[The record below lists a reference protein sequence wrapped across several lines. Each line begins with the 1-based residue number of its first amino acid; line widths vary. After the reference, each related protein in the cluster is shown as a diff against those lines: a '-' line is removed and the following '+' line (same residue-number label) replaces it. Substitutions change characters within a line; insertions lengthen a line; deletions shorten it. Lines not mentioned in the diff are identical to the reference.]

1 MNLKLFFFSG
11 MIALLSCNISDV
23 SAKEYKISKGELLNK
38 IKGGWAGQVI
48 GCTYGGP
55 TEFKWN
61 GTMIGE
67 EIPIPWDD
75 TRMVWYYKNSPGL
88 YDDVYMDLT
97 FVQVF
102 EKYGLDAPDS
112 LHAKYFAN
120 AGYPLW
126 HANQAARYNILN
138 GIMPPESGHWKNN
151 PHADDID
158 FQIEADF
165 AGLMS
170 PGMVNAASE
179 IGWRIGHIMNYGD
192 GVYGGIYVAAMYA
205 LAFVHNDIEFIVEE
219 ALKSIPRQSKYYQC
233 IADVLRCYR
242 KDPKDWKKAWFEVQ
256 KKWSADTGCPDGVFQ
271 PYNIDATVNGA
282 YIVIGLLYGRG
293 DYGATIDISTRCGYD
308 SDCNP
313 ANAAGILGTMIGY
326 DKIPA
331 YWKQGL
337 DKVEDLNFAHT
348 EMSLNKVYEIG
359 FRHASE
365 MIIRNGGRLTGDIFT
380 INYQQPK
387 PVPLEVGF
395 EGLYP
400 VERRRIGSNLGGK
413 NREIS
418 FKING
423 SAFVLSGRAVKNSD
437 RPDSILEIEVYIN
450 GNLHEVAKIPTN
462 NRIRRHDLTWNYDLT
477 EGENN
482 ITLKAIKIPEGYR
495 IDATDVIVYSRN
507 RPGKLVYY

>member
-1 MNLKLFFFSG
+1 
-11 MIALLSCNISDV
+11 
-23 SAKEYKISKGELLNK
+23 
-38 IKGGWAGQVI
+38 
-48 GCTYGGP
+48 
-55 TEFKWN
+55 
-61 GTMIGE
+61 
-67 EIPIPWDD
+67 
-75 TRMVWYYKNSPGL
+75 
-88 YDDVYMDLT
+88 
-97 FVQVF
+97 
-102 EKYGLDAPDS
+102 
-112 LHAKYFAN
+112 
-120 AGYPLW
+120 
-126 HANQAARYNILN
+126 
-138 GIMPPESGHWKNN
+138 
-151 PHADDID
+151 
-158 FQIEADF
+158 
-165 AGLMS
+165 
-170 PGMVNAASE
+170 
-179 IGWRIGHIMNYGD
+179 
-192 GVYGGIYVAAMYA
+192 
-205 LAFVHNDIEFIVEE
+205 VEE

>member
-1 MNLKLFFFSG
+1 M
-11 MIALLSCNISDV
+11 
-23 SAKEYKISKGELLNK
+23 E
-38 IKGGWAGQVI
+38 
-48 GCTYGGP
+48 
-55 TEFKWN
+55 
-61 GTMIGE
+61 
-67 EIPIPWDD
+67 
-75 TRMVWYYKNSPGL
+75 
-88 YDDVYMDLT
+88 
-97 FVQVF
+97 
-102 EKYGLDAPDS
+102 
-112 LHAKYFAN
+112 
-120 AGYPLW
+120 
-126 HANQAARYNILN
+126 
-138 GIMPPESGHWKNN
+138 
-151 PHADDID
+151 
-158 FQIEADF
+158 
-165 AGLMS
+165 
-170 PGMVNAASE
+170 
-179 IGWRIGHIMNYGD
+179 
-192 GVYGGIYVAAMYA
+192 VYGGIYVAAMYA

-365 MIIRNGGRLTGDIFT
+365 MIIRNGGRLTEIFSPST
-380 INYQQPK
+380 TSNQNRFR
-387 PVPLEVGF
+387 LEVG
-395 EGLYP
+395 LKAS
-400 VERRRIGSNLGGK
+400 IGRKTKNRQQSWRK

-423 SAFVLSGRAVKNSD
+423 SAFVLSGRAVRNSD

-450 GNLHEVAKIPTN
+450 GTCTKL
-462 NRIRRHDLTWNYDLT
+462 
-477 EGENN
+477 
-482 ITLKAIKIPEGYR
+482 
-495 IDATDVIVYSRN
+495 RN
-507 RPGKLVYY
+507 TY